1 MPKKRR
7 RLKAPIKA
15 TLRSILEDY
24 PGGQLLSEALQ
35 NAEDSG
41 SRSFVL
47 ILDKRQHGE
56 AVDRRLAGPDFVL
69 FDDGCGLGEDELES
83 IQFLQDCV

>member
-1 MPKKRR
+1 MPKKKRR
-7 RLKAPIKA
+7 SLTAPIKA

-41 SRSFVL
+41 STSFALMLDERQHSGV
-47 ILDKRQHGE
+47 DKRLSSIC
-56 AVDRRLAGPDFVL
+56 VDRRWQR
-69 FDDGCGLGEDELES
+69 S
-83 IQFLQDCV
+83 